1 MYEPNKYYN
10 LFYRRIV
17 IWNELYILYCV
28 YHANESVWQ
37 VYSLFLS
44 IYLIWVC
51 GNFWNHWTLLYCYY
65 CWCCCGCGSS
75 SNHRDV
81 SVCVCVVSFQV
92 LVWSVSV
99 NFEAYTSWLLPYMYT
114 QMYHLHATCSSLWLF
129 YLHSSVVQNCILEIT
144 IECNSKNCI
153 ACNNNAVV
161 C

>member
-81 SVCVCVVSFQV
+81 CVCVCCEFSGFSLKCFGQFWSIHILAFTIYVYTNVSF
-92 LVWSVSV
+92 
-99 NFEAYTSWLLPYMYT
+99 
-114 QMYHLHATCSSLWLF
+114 
-129 YLHSSVVQNCILEIT
+129 
-144 IECNSKNCI
+144 
-153 ACNNNAVV
+153 ACNLQFTAIVLPLLKCCSKLHTRNHKWVQ
-161 C
+161 